1 MIFVDSS
8 VWINYFNDTSCPEV
22 EKLDAELGITPVAI
36 GDLVLAEVL
45 QGFRSDRDFKTAKE
59 LLSSL
64 TIFNILDTSLALKSV
79 DNFRFLRKKGITV
92 RKTTDVI
99 IATFCIE
106 KDLPL
111 LSLDKDFQPFH
122 DHLRLRNAL

>member
-8 VWINYFNDTSCPEV
+8 VWVNYFNDIACPEV
-22 EKLDAELGITPVAI
+22 EKLDASLGITPVAI
-36 GDLVLAEVL
+36 GDLILTEVL

-59 LLSSL
+59 LLTSL
-64 TIFNILDTSLALKSV
+64 IIFNMLDTSLALKSA
-79 DNFRFLRKKGITV
+79 DNFRFLRKKGITI
-92 RKTTDVI
+92 RKTVDVI

-106 KDLPL
+106 NDLPL

-122 DHLRLRNAL
+122 DHLSLKKAL

>member
-22 EKLDAELGITPVAI
+22 EKLDAVLGITPVAI

-64 TIFNILDTSLALKSV
+64 TIFNILDTSLALKGV

-122 DHLRLRNAL
+122 DHLRLRKA

>member
-8 VWINYFNDTSCPEV
+8 VWINYFNDIPCPEV
-22 EKLDAELGITPVAI
+22 EKLDTLLGVTPVAI
-36 GDLVLAEVL
+36 GDLILTEVL

-59 LLSSL
+59 LLTSL
-64 TIFNILDTSLALKSV
+64 IIFNILDTSLALKSA
-79 DNFRFLRKKGITV
+79 DNFRFLRKKGITI
-92 RKTTDVI
+92 RKTVDVI

-106 KDLPL
+106 NDIPL

-122 DHLRLRNAL
+122 DHLSLKKAL